1 MAPMLEILHEC
12 IDVRDR
18 IFLSLVGQVQIDH
31 GRLQAGV
38 PQILLD
44 DAQVDTS
51 LEQMSCIAV
60 SAMSLE
66 T

>member
-1 MAPMLEILHEC
+1 MSEILHKR

-38 PQILLD
+38 AQILLD
-44 DAQVDTS
+44 DGG
-51 LEQMSCIAV
+51 
-60 SAMSLE
+60 
-66 T
+66 